1 MTQTISRAAF
11 YVGKGGVGKTTS
23 AAHIATSA
31 SLNHDLNVVLLDL
44 AGTQNDLA
52 TQFGMFNE
60 VADPDAPVSAVFGED
75 WEFIS
80 ENIPD
85 IVDRMVFET
94 DEGPDL
100 IPADNGITGA
110 DTNLSSVPVE
120 ERYLRL
126 DSFISDHLADRYDL
140 VVFDLP
146 GKEDNI
152 SLNGILAA
160 ERIIAPLMPG
170 SFERHQLDT
179 LRSDLESI
187 RSDLQDVLEPKNL
200 HPRVEMIIPTMI
212 SSRTTQSA
220 EFVDELDAEFGNLV
234 GEEIPKTQNIPNL
247 QDEGKTLFAA
257 DADELYVT
265 GQRALEAYRQ
275 NTEQILERLTLR

>member
-1 MTQTISRAAF
+1 MTQTTNRAAF

-23 AAHIATSA
+23 AAHIATAA
-31 SLNHDLNVVLLDL
+31 SLNHGLNVVLLDL

-52 TQFGMFNE
+52 TQFGIFDE

-85 IVDRMVFET
+85 IVDRMIFKT

-110 DTNLSSVPVE
+110 DNNLSSVPVE

-126 DSFISDHLADRYDL
+126 DSFVTDHLADRYDL

-160 ERIIAPLMPG
+160 EHIIAPLIPG

-179 LRSDLESI
+179 LRSDLGAI
-187 RSDLQDVLEPKNL
+187 RSDLQDVLKPEGL

-212 SSRTTQSA
+212 SGRTTQSA
-220 EFVDELDAEFGNLV
+220 EFVDELNAEFGELV
-234 GEEIPKTQNIPNL
+234 GEKVPKTQNIPTL

-257 DADELYVT
+257 DSDELYET
-265 GQRALEAYRQ
+265 GQRALKAYQQ
-275 NTEQILERLTLR
+275 NTEQLLETITPR